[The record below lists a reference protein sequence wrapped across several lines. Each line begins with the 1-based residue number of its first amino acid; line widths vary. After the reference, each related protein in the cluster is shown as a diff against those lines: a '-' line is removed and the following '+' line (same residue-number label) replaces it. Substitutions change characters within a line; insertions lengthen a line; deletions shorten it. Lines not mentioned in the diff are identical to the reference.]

1 MISYGE
7 CLKILKD
14 IAKLH
19 RSDLEEDISLD
30 QSVGRVLNEDLFAHE
45 NSPSFD
51 NSAMDGFA
59 VNTAAVSNLVNSWI
73 SVNALIGAGDSAL
86 KIQPAEGAVEI
97 MTGAPIPNSYYDSV
111 VRAEDVEVK
120 TDPLGHKMIR
130 LRAEPK
136 LKDNIR
142 FAGEDTKVGE
152 KLLSKGQVISCQH
165 LLVLATHGISCVKV
179 KRKIEIGLL
188 STGKEIVEY
197 QSKELQFGQ
206 IRNSTGVYLQSA
218 LTSPLFKVSNYGI
231 IKDEHETYIERIKK
245 IFENDIELLIS
256 TGAVSM
262 GVYDFVKPALESIGA
277 KVHFHKCAI
286 RPGKP
291 ILFATV
297 IYDKKIRF
305 IFGVPGNPISTLV
318 GLKFFIRPFLDS
330 FLECEVEKPRLAAL
344 VSDTRKPEGLKC
356 FFKAKVFSDGV
367 ETKVES
373 LKGQAS
379 FMVSPLLQSNAWVVF
394 TEEGSLMKRGTQVEV
409 FNL

>member
-7 CLKILKD
+7 SLKILKD
-14 IAKLH
+14 IAKLY
-19 RSDLEEDISLD
+19 RSDLEEEVSIDKSI
-30 QSVGRVLNEDLFAHE
+30 GRVLTEDIFAQE
-45 NSPSFD
+45 NNPSFD

-59 VNTAAVSNLVNSWI
+59 VNTTATSILVNSWI
-73 SVNALIGAGDSAL
+73 PVKALIGAGDPAL
-86 KIQPAEGAVEI
+86 EIQKIEGAVEI
-97 MTGAPIPNSYYDSV
+97 MTGASIPSAYYDSV
-111 VRAEDVEVK
+111 VRVEDVEVK
-120 TDPLGHKMIR
+120 TDPSGKKMIR
-130 LRAEPK
+130 LSVPPK
-136 LKDNIR
+136 LRDNIR
-142 FAGEDTKVGE
+142 IAGEDTKVGD

-165 LLVLATHGISCVKV
+165 LLVLATQGISRVKV
-179 KRKIEIGLL
+179 KRKIEIGIL
-188 STGKEIVEY
+188 STGKEIVDY
-197 QSKELQFGQ
+197 HSKELQFGQ
-206 IRNSTGVYLQSA
+206 IRNSTGVYLESS
-218 LTSPLFKVSNYGI
+218 LVSPLFKVSNYGI
-231 IKDEHETYIERIKK
+231 IQDEQGLYIERIKK

-297 IYDKKIRF
+297 VYNQKVRF

-318 GLKFFIRPFLDS
+318 GLKFFIRPFLATLLD
-330 FLECEVEKPRLAAL
+330 CETERPLLAVLA
-344 VSDTRKPEGLKC
+344 SDTKKPDGLKC
-356 FFKAKVFSDGV
+356 FFKAKVFSEGV
-367 ETKVES
+367 ETKVEP

-394 TEEGSLMKRGTQVEV
+394 PEEGSLMKRGTQVEV